1 MQKGIQAVGDTYTR
15 KTLISPTK
23 ETVGKDGKRHKYP
36 SKTRQCEL
44 LGIARSTS
52 YYKRKEG
59 ESRKNLEMMELMDK
73 QYDLCP
79 AMGVRQMVDYLKGE
93 GYRVGKKLV
102 RRLMAL
108 MGMRAVYPLKSLSKG
123 GWIKYRMPYL
133 LRGLRIT
140 RRNQV
145 WSTDISYVPMENGF
159 MYLYAIIDVYSR
171 YIVGWGLYNTLDAS
185 NAIEVLDRAVTRF
198 GAPEI
203 INSDQGVQ
211 YTCDEWH
218 RACDKYAIRISMDGR
233 ARCLDNVWIERF
245 WRTIKREYVYLNP
258 ESTVR
263 ALRRGIA
270 KYMDYY
276 NNRRCHQGLAH
287 RTPGVVYAAA
297 AA

>member
-1 MQKGIQAVGDTYTR
+1 MQTGIQAVGDTYTR

-23 ETVGKDGKRHKYP
+23 AKTGNNGKVQKLP
-36 SKTRQCEL
+36 SISRQCEL

-52 YYKRKEG
+52 YYKCKEG
-59 ESRKNLEMMELMDK
+59 ESQENLKMMELMDK
-73 QYDLCP
+73 QYDECP
-79 AMGVRQMVDYLKGE
+79 AMGVRQMVDYLKVQ
-93 GYRVGKKLV
+93 GYHVGKKLV

-108 MGMRAVYPLKSLSKG
+108 MGLKAVYPLKSLSKG

-133 LRGLRIT
+133 LRGMRIT

-145 WSTDISYVPMENGF
+145 WSTDISYIPMENGF

-185 NAIEVLDRAVTRF
+185 NAIEVLERAVAAHGT
-198 GAPEI
+198 PEI

-211 YTCDEWH
+211 YTCEEWH
-218 RACDKYAIRISMDGR
+218 RACDRYGIRISMDGR
-233 ARCLDNVWIERF
+233 ARCLDNIWIERF

-258 ESTVR
+258 ESTVG

-270 KYMDYY
+270 RYMDYY
-276 NNRRCHQGLAH
+276 NNRRCHQGLSH
-287 RTPGVVYAAA
+287 RAPGTVYAAA
-297 AA
+297 A